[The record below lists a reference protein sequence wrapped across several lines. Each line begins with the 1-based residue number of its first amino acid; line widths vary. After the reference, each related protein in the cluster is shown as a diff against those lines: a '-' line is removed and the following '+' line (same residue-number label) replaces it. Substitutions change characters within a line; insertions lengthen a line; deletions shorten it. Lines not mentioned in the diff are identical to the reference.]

1 MTIIFNQD
9 GISLP
14 VSQALLILLSQE
26 AERTDLDL
34 SRCTQLTFNFRNPG
48 YSAEQG
54 GVHPVEIRL
63 VRGLDDWLFDYVT
76 DFSYQGLGQ
85 DAELCKELD
94 FNFLDGEH
102 FMRLG
107 AATAGRGARAVH
119 AVAAQLHRLLR
130 AGVLQRH
137 RQRELGSIGNP
148 LTHSPQSPLYRKKA
162 HPTGPS
168 ASGANALEDQSC
180 CIRNSPPGSNPA
192 PIG

>member
-1 MTIIFNQD
+1 MTIPFYRD
-9 GISLP
+9 GFALP
-14 VSQALLILLSQE
+14 VTPALLALLSQE

-34 SRCTQLTFNFRNPG
+34 GRCTQLTFNFRNPG

-102 FMRLG
+102 SMLGWGPLRL
-107 AATAGRGARAVH
+107 AEA
-119 AVAAQLHRLLR
+119 
-130 AGVLQRH
+130 
-137 RQRELGSIGNP
+137 RELFDIWQRIFIGYCR
-148 LTHSPQSPLYRKKA
+148 LECFSVTV
-162 HPTGPS
+162 
-168 ASGANALEDQSC
+168 SGD
-180 CIRNSPPGSNPA
+180 
-192 PIG
+192 

>member
-1 MTIIFNQD
+1 MTIPFHRD

-14 VSQALLILLSQE
+14 VSQALLALLSQE

-34 SRCTQLTFNFRNPG
+34 GRCTQLTFNFRNPG

-102 FMRLG
+102 TMLGWGPLRL
-107 AATAGRGARAVH
+107 AEA
-119 AVAAQLHRLLR
+119 
-130 AGVLQRH
+130 
-137 RQRELGSIGNP
+137 RELFDIW
-148 LTHSPQSPLYRKKA
+148 QSNFIAYCRLECFTVSV
-162 HPTGPS
+162 TG
-168 ASGANALEDQSC
+168 D
-180 CIRNSPPGSNPA
+180 
-192 PIG
+192 

>member
-1 MTIIFNQD
+1 MTIPFHRD

-14 VSQALLILLSQE
+14 VSQALLALLSQE

-34 SRCTQLTFNFRNPG
+34 GRCTQLTFNFRNPG

-102 FMRLG
+102 SMLGWGPLRL
-107 AATAGRGARAVH
+107 AEA
-119 AVAAQLHRLLR
+119 
-130 AGVLQRH
+130 
-137 RQRELGSIGNP
+137 RELFDIW
-148 LTHSPQSPLYRKKA
+148 QSNFIAYCR
-162 HPTGPS
+162 
-168 ASGANALEDQSC
+168 LECFSVTVAGD
-180 CIRNSPPGSNPA
+180 
-192 PIG
+192 

>member
-14 VSQALLILLSQE
+14 VSQALLILLHQE
-26 AERTDLDL
+26 AERTNLDL
-34 SRCTQLTFNFRNPG
+34 VRCTQLTFHFRNPG

-94 FNFLDGEH
+94 FNFPAGEH
-102 FMRLG
+102 VMQGWGPLG
-107 AATAGRGARAVH
+107 LAEA
-119 AVAAQLHRLLR
+119 
-130 AGVLQRH
+130 
-137 RQRELGSIGNP
+137 RELFALWQRNFIAYCGLECFSVTVSGN
-148 LTHSPQSPLYRKKA
+148 
-162 HPTGPS
+162 
-168 ASGANALEDQSC
+168 
-180 CIRNSPPGSNPA
+180 
-192 PIG
+192 